1 MLVALRPATAADA
14 TALAAF
20 LEVAYPSG
28 YLPTFD
34 RDGPP
39 APQDV
44 WFVHAEKDVC
54 VVEVD
59 RQPAGLLIVGRTR
72 GQWLAEELLAP
83 TFAEMPPSRRER
95 LVARLAAL
103 LVARFQAGRQDTVL
117 LRAAEDNA
125 VGLAVAQAL
134 QAGFA
139 NALLVYRYRGPRRPA
154 VAPPAGY
161 QVRRASPEDR
171 QRVVRLCAEL
181 FDDRAQAATVDRAL
195 AAREGRAFVA
205 ERDGMVVGVAAVDVG
220 AGRAAWTV
228 GVRETHRRRGVG
240 RALAASVLSALA
252 ARGVV
257 PYATA
262 WALDPVAGAF
272 LRRLGFGLERAFLYL
287 ERPL

>member
-20 LEVAYPSG
+20 LEAAYPAG

-44 WFVHAEKDVC
+44 WFVHAEKDVS

-59 RQPAGLLIVGRTR
+59 RRPAGLLIVGRTR
-72 GQWLAEELLAP
+72 GQWLAEELLVPA
-83 TFAEMPPSRRER
+83 FAEMPPARRER
-95 LVARLAAL
+95 LVARLAGL
-103 LVARFQAGRQDTVL
+103 LVAQFQAGRQDAL
-117 LRAAEDNA
+117 LVRTAEDNA
-125 VGLAVAQAL
+125 VGLAVAQTLA
-134 QAGFA
+134 AAFA

-154 VAPPAGY
+154 VAPPEGY
-161 QVRRASPEDR
+161 RVRRASPDDR
-171 QRVVRLCAEL
+171 PHLGRLCAEL
-181 FDDRAQAATVDRAL
+181 FDDRAQVAVVDRVL
-195 AAREGRAFVA
+195 AARDGRAFVA
-205 ERDGMVVGVAAVDVG
+205 ERDGMPVGIAVLDVG
-220 AGRAAWTV
+220 MGRATWTV

-240 RALAASVLSALA
+240 RALATAVLGALGS
-252 ARGVV
+252 RGVV

-262 WALDPVAGAF
+262 WALDPVPGAF
-272 LRRLGFGLERAFLYL
+272 LRRLGFGVERAFLYL